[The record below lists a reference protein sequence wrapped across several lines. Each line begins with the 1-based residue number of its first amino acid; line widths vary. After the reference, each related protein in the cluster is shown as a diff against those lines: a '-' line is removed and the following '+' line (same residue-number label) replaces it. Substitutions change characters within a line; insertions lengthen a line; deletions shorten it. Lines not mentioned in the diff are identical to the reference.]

1 MTCFQTGWAAL
12 LNVDL
17 WVKWSTIA
25 TAAATIFMAGIA
37 VLAACFGRKQIITA
51 RKESKRAIA
60 HAAYDRYLDLC
71 LEKTEFSFG
80 SDNPRSSF
88 DEAQFKEYRWFVS
101 KMLFAF
107 EQILDIYPNDD
118 AWKATISS
126 QLKRH
131 KYHLDQSGTVK
142 RKEWSE
148 RLLMLINEVIAA

>member
-12 LNVDL
+12 LDVEL

-25 TAAATIFMAGIA
+25 TAAATILMVVIA
-37 VLAACFGRKQIITA
+37 AVAACFGRKQIITA

-80 SDNPRSSF
+80 SDDPKKTFGESK
-88 DEAQFKEYRWFVS
+88 FKEYLWFVS

-107 EQILDIYPNDD
+107 EQILDVYTNDD
-118 AWKATISS
+118 AWSATIRS

-131 KYHLDQSGTVK
+131 KYHLNQSSTVI

-148 RLLMLINEVIAA
+148 PLMKLINEVIGA